1 MKALNIRKLIL
12 VGLSCCCAALLS
24 AQVLADD
31 IDLFTSAVSGTAAA
45 PNVIILLDNS
55 PNWSRASQH
64 WPDNGGVQGAAEANA
79 IVSAINTL
87 SAAGMPM
94 NIGLA
99 MFSDYAG
106 DTSNGATPGT
116 GGGYIRFGARDITQS
131 ANATALDNILSYVA
145 NNVTSPSEK
154 LSGMNQKDEDAGF
167 YELYKYLAARK
178 AYSGIVSQN
187 PEVDVSGNTKP
198 ATGAGQGLTSGFA
211 IATDNDY
218 HSPISSTNCGRTY
231 IIYISNNAN
240 NTGSTGLSSY
250 QSSIADVAP
259 ALPPIYGTNQ
269 LNAWTDEWTHFLYS
283 HGVPVPGATNVTRPV
298 VTYVL
303 DAYHD
308 QQNLQYSY
316 LLQAAAKVGGGKY
329 FHVGSES
336 DITKALLNI
345 LAEIQGVNSTFAS
358 AALPVNTTNRSQ
370 NRNQVFIPMFR
381 PDSGDAPR
389 WMGNLK
395 EYQLIKSN
403 GLVELGDTTGN
414 PAINTLTGYPQ
425 DCATSFWTTDSGSY
439 WSTYFEIPVPK
450 SNCYNTSNDPFSDAP
465 DGSAVEKGGVAEV
478 IRKGNNPPATNTT
491 PTWSVNRKIYTVSGT
506 TLTDFTTTS
515 SGLSQNLVD
524 YIDGMDVNNENN
536 NYDSLGNP
544 ITTDTRPTLHGD
556 SIHSRPMPIDYGGTT
571 GVITYYGSND
581 GMFRAIDANDGHEL
595 WAFVAPEHF
604 SKLQRL
610 YDNSPLI
617 YYPGMPAGITPTP
630 TPKDYFFDGSFG
642 VYQNADNS
650 KVWIYPSMRRG
661 GRVLYAFDVTNPTS
675 PAFKWKVGCPNLA
688 DNTGCSTGMSGIGQT
703 WSTPVVAKIKGYSTT
718 SPVVIVG
725 GGYDS
730 CEDADTAGPSC
741 GSATG
746 AEVYVLDADTGSLI
760 KTFTTQR
767 SVVADISVLDMDH
780 DGAVDVGY
788 AVDTGGNIYRIDFT
802 SGPSGNYAAQGSAL
816 WSMNRV
822 AYTNG
827 AGRKFLFAPALLP
840 TGSGKVYLALGSGD
854 REHPLITSYPYT
866 TPVLNRFYVYLDDL
880 TSTTANNLD
889 DTNSFEDFSGTSSCS
904 TSGVLPGSTSKGWFM
919 DLNQYGTGEQVVTS
933 AIIAGGMVTFS
944 TNRPIPATAGSCA
957 NSLGQARGYWVNL
970 INGSGAVG
978 VEGSCG
984 GALSTLFTGG
994 GLPPSPVIGVVSI
1007 NGAPTT
1013 VMLGAAQRD
1022 GSASGPV
1029 SPQRVK
1035 PTIKSRRKMI
1045 YWKFSGSQ

>member
-1 MKALNIRKLIL
+1 M
-12 VGLSCCCAALLS
+12 
-24 AQVLADD
+24 
-31 IDLFTSAVSGTAAA
+31 
-45 PNVIILLDNS
+45 
-55 PNWSRASQH
+55 
-64 WPDNGGVQGAAEANA
+64 
-79 IVSAINTL
+79 
-87 SAAGMPM
+87 
-94 NIGLA
+94 
-99 MFSDYAG
+99 
-106 DTSNGATPGT
+106 
-116 GGGYIRFGARDITQS
+116 
-131 ANATALDNILSYVA
+131 
-145 NNVTSPSEK
+145 
-154 LSGMNQKDEDAGF
+154 
-167 YELYKYLAARK
+167 
-178 AYSGIVSQN
+178 
-187 PEVDVSGNTKP
+187 
-198 ATGAGQGLTSGFA
+198 
-211 IATDNDY
+211 
-218 HSPISSTNCGRTY
+218 
-231 IIYISNNAN
+231 
-240 NTGSTGLSSY
+240 
-250 QSSIADVAP
+250 
-259 ALPPIYGTNQ
+259 
-269 LNAWTDEWTHFLYS
+269 
-283 HGVPVPGATNVTRPV
+283 
-298 VTYVL
+298 
-303 DAYHD
+303 
-308 QQNLQYSY
+308 
-316 LLQAAAKVGGGKY
+316 
-329 FHVGSES
+329 
-336 DITKALLNI
+336 
-345 LAEIQGVNSTFAS
+345 
-358 AALPVNTTNRSQ
+358 
-370 NRNQVFIPMFR
+370 
-381 PDSGDAPR
+381 
-389 WMGNLK
+389 
-395 EYQLIKSN
+395 
-403 GLVELGDTTGN
+403 
-414 PAINTLTGYPQ
+414 
-425 DCATSFWTTDSGSY
+425 
-439 WSTYFEIPVPK
+439 
-450 SNCYNTSNDPFSDAP
+450 
-465 DGSAVEKGGVAEV
+465 EKGGVAEV